1 MSIQNSVSKNRVY
14 YMKKVLFSLA
24 IILSFTAVQLS
35 AQHEAAK
42 NTGVGV
48 GNALPDFEF
57 SAMNGEL
64 ISKANIKSKQPV
76 IVFYF
81 DPFCDHCQQ
90 EASWIN
96 ENPEM
101 FKGITML
108 WVSWGDLADIKAFPG
123 KYLPNVSKDMIFTR
137 DDKFEFDNYFGYS
150 NIPTVYVYNQNWIR
164 TATFDKETK
173 PEILVKFARQ

>member
-1 MSIQNSVSKNRVY
+1 
-14 YMKKVLFSLA
+14 MKKILFSLTL
-24 IILSFTAVQLS
+24 ILSFTALQLA
-35 AQHEAAK
+35 AQHEVSK

-48 GNALPDFEF
+48 GTALPDFNFQGLDGKRVTKE
-57 SAMNGEL
+57 SL
-64 ISKANIKSKQPV
+64 PANQPV

-90 EASWIN
+90 EATWIN
-96 ENPEM
+96 ENPDL
-101 FKGITML
+101 FKGVTLL
-108 WVSWGDLADIKAFPG
+108 WAAWGELADIKEFPQ
-123 KYLPNVSKDMIFTR
+123 KYLPNGPKDMIFTR

-150 NIPTVYVYNQNWIR
+150 NVPTVYVYNSKWVR